1 MSPNK
6 NVKNDSKYNTKP
18 NKKNKL
24 KKNEP
29 DSDSSDDDVF
39 DEEDESEYE
48 TVSETDSSYV
58 PPTKSKS
65 KSKSNKNTKPK
76 RIILESES
84 EEDEEEDA
92 DEDSDDEDEEDD
104 EEDDKD
110 ERTRKIQKMI
120 SGLFPSKYMSNKVK
134 NNKKETKR
142 DSKKENKK
150 SKSKHSKKSKRQVEE
165 DSEDS
170 EDSDEDSDED
180 EDEDEDDEK
189 VDIIFSFGGEGYEN
203 ETEEYT
209 GDGDDQDCDS
219 DDEKMF
225 MKESYEVVEMP
236 KPAETTKSKTEKKAK
251 TETAKSNK
259 DKPEE
264 ITDVEA
270 EYLDLVETKRQ
281 LSNQLQKKP
290 KNKILLNAIEECN
303 HSIKKLVKKARIKN
317 AKNYHKLIHDDKT
330 NTNEV
335 DYFKKK
341 LSNKEQLRI
350 MKDLKEIN
358 SHINIDRPYRLAL
371 LESKIPAKLKAIA
384 LQKLN
389 VLKHMDQ
396 GDNEYYK
403 IKNWVDTF
411 MRIPFGTYKNL
422 SVKIDD
428 GIENCHNFMM
438 NSLET
443 LDNCVYGLNDAKM
456 QIMQMVGQWI
466 SNPGAMGTAIAI
478 HGPPGTGKC
487 HGYNT
492 PILMYDG
499 SIKMVQDVIVGD
511 QIMGDDS
518 TSRTVLSLGRG
529 MDEMYEVISNKGIKY
544 TVNSEHILCL
554 KPSGLNRVKHVKNKN
569 GSTSFKTVYF
579 NPMNCKFKYQSFQV
593 KEAAEKHMEELISS
607 QQTDIVEIS
616 VKEYFKLPEHIQDSL
631 KGYTTGVEFDSKP
644 ILFDPYI
651 IGAWLGDGC
660 SSKSQITNQDAAIL
674 SYMRTELKKDNLN
687 LNYISKYD
695 YTIASDVNN
704 FPHHGISKKTGL
716 EFENKN
722 IFLETLRHYDL
733 INNKH
738 IPHDYKTND
747 RNTRLQILAGL
758 LDTDG
763 SFEIDGRCY
772 SIIQKNKR
780 LSDDIVFIARSLGFA
795 ATQTECDKYCVY
807 NNERSYGLYYNVT
820 IYGDNIDEIPV
831 KCPRKKATYKPRQ
844 KNALVSNITIIPKGK
859 GNYYGFEL
867 DNNHRYVLGNF
878 TVTHNTSL
886 VKEGISKILG
896 REFAFI
902 ALGGAGD
909 SSFLE
914 GHSYTYEGST
924 WGKIVQILLDS
935 KCMNPVIYFD
945 ELDKISDTPRG
956 EEIIGILT
964 HLTDTSQNS
973 QFHDKYFSDV
983 DFDLS
988 KCLFIFSY
996 NDESRVNPILKDR
1009 MYRITTKGY
1018 DAKDK
1023 ITIAKDYIL
1032 PKIREQVNFK
1042 DEDVIIPDETISYI
1056 ASSSALTKGE
1066 AGVRN
1071 LKRCLEIIYTKLNLF
1086 RLMKPN
1092 DNIQSTV
1099 FATEL
1104 DIKVSFPFTVTKKEV
1119 DIFIKHED
1127 TISQSMLAMYC

>member
-6 NVKNDSKYNTKP
+6 STKNDSKYNTK
-18 NKKNKL
+18 NTKKNKL

-29 DSDSSDDDVF
+29 DTDSSDDELF
-39 DEEDESEYE
+39 DEDEESDYE
-48 TVSETDSSYV
+48 TVSETDSTYT
-58 PPTKSKS
+58 PPAKSKS
-65 KSKSNKNTKPK
+65 KSKSNKNTKSK
-76 RIILESES
+76 RRIIESES
-84 EEDEEEDA
+84 EEDEDEDEEEEEEEDEDE
-92 DEDSDDEDEEDD
+92 DEDSDEDD
-104 EEDDKD
+104 DDNE
-110 ERTRKIQKMI
+110 ERTKKIQKII

-134 NNKKETKR
+134 NNKKE
-142 DSKKENKK
+142 SKGENKK

-165 DSEDS
+165 ESDEDS
-170 EDSDEDSDED
+170 HEDSDEDSDD
-180 EDEDEDDEK
+180 DEDEDDEK

-225 MKESYEVVEMP
+225 MKESYELVEMP
-236 KPAETTKSKTEKKAK
+236 KPAETTKSKTVKKAK
-251 TETAKSNK
+251 TETTKSKKNEDK

-264 ITDVEA
+264 ITDVES
-270 EYLDLVETKRQ
+270 EYMDLVETKKQ
-281 LSNQLQKKP
+281 LSIQLQKKP

-478 HGPPGTGKC
+478 HGPPGTGK
-487 HGYNT
+487 
-492 PILMYDG
+492 
-499 SIKMVQDVIVGD
+499 
-511 QIMGDDS
+511 
-518 TSRTVLSLGRG
+518 
-529 MDEMYEVISNKGIKY
+529 
-544 TVNSEHILCL
+544 
-554 KPSGLNRVKHVKNKN
+554 
-569 GSTSFKTVYF
+569 
-579 NPMNCKFKYQSFQV
+579 
-593 KEAAEKHMEELISS
+593 
-607 QQTDIVEIS
+607 
-616 VKEYFKLPEHIQDSL
+616 
-631 KGYTTGVEFDSKP
+631 
-644 ILFDPYI
+644 
-651 IGAWLGDGC
+651 
-660 SSKSQITNQDAAIL
+660 
-674 SYMRTELKKDNLN
+674 
-687 LNYISKYD
+687 
-695 YTIASDVNN
+695 
-704 FPHHGISKKTGL
+704 
-716 EFENKN
+716 
-722 IFLETLRHYDL
+722 
-733 INNKH
+733 
-738 IPHDYKTND
+738 
-747 RNTRLQILAGL
+747 
-758 LDTDG
+758 
-763 SFEIDGRCY
+763 
-772 SIIQKNKR
+772 
-780 LSDDIVFIARSLGFA
+780 
-795 ATQTECDKYCVY
+795 
-807 NNERSYGLYYNVT
+807 
-820 IYGDNIDEIPV
+820 
-831 KCPRKKATYKPRQ
+831 
-844 KNALVSNITIIPKGK
+844 
-859 GNYYGFEL
+859 
-867 DNNHRYVLGNF
+867 
-878 TVTHNTSL
+878 TSL

-1042 DEDVIIPDETISYI
+1042 EEDVIIPDETISYI

-1092 DNIQSTV
+1092 DTIQSTV